1 MFYWTGSMKIE
12 VIYKGYIIKVSQ
24 LNSSFCVLLKRY
36 RGKLLGDRQKKL
48 FDDLKAITE
57 DIYKDYALKS
67 KEFEREYFPY
77 FKLVKSYGNYQFN
90 FLVIKKDYIRNG
102 Q

>member
-1 MFYWTGSMKIE
+1 MLYWTGSMKIE

-36 RGKLLGDRQKKL
+36 RGKILSDRQKKL

-57 DIYKDYALKS
+57 DIHMPSNLRNLKGNI
-67 KEFEREYFPY
+67 FPI
-77 FKLVKSYGNYQFN
+77 LN
-90 FLVIKKDYIRNG
+90 L
-102 Q
+102 